1 MINILLKLDCHA
13 GIPQRGVIT
22 KNNGTFMETITDLL
36 TTNKILIIIIILIAS
51 CIIYYMLKGVFK
63 IVLIIAIA
71 LILYYLYTHYNE
83 KKNFDSL
90 QQQVE
95 ETIKE
100 FNEKKD
106 KTDKIIDLLDK
117 AKQI

>member
-1 MINILLKLDCHA
+1 
-13 GIPQRGVIT
+13 
-22 KNNGTFMETITDLL
+22 METIINLL
-36 TTNKILIIIIILIAS
+36 SSNKILAIIIILIVS
-51 CIIYYMLKGVFK
+51 SIIYYMLKGVFK

-71 LILYYLYTHYNE
+71 IMLYYLYAHYNE

-90 QQQVE
+90 QQQIEDTV
-95 ETIKE
+95 KE

-106 KTDKIIDLLDK
+106 KGNKIIDLFDK

>member
-1 MINILLKLDCHA
+1 
-13 GIPQRGVIT
+13 
-22 KNNGTFMETITDLL
+22 METITGLL
-36 TTNKILIIIIILIAS
+36 TSNKIIAIIIILIIAT
-51 CIIYYMLKGVFK
+51 IIYYMFKGLFK
-63 IVLIIAIA
+63 IVLILAIA
-71 LILYYLYTHYNE
+71 FILYYLYAHYNE

-100 FNEKKD
+100 FNEKKE